1 MYRLIF
7 FIGLFLLLVS
17 GCISSSFVKKE
28 PEFGDRSFYNFT
40 SRGTAGTVL
49 HPYDKLLGDWRC
61 QVLSKTN
68 DIWVKDTAF
77 WSFRTILDDTVIQ
90 DFWFNP
96 APSSNGKKQDF
107 LGTNIRTYNTGT
119 NQWSVVWIA
128 NDSNKIQ
135 GPWISYENENGEI
148 LIRDATNN
156 WEIKFYDIQKDQFLW
171 QWKTLKDSVWEITT
185 KIKAMR
191 AESSFNRTNF

>member
-1 MYRLIF
+1 M
-7 FIGLFLLLVS
+7 
-17 GCISSSFVKKE
+17 
-28 PEFGDRSFYNFT
+28 
-40 SRGTAGTVL
+40 
-49 HPYDKLLGDWRC
+49 
-61 QVLSKTN
+61 
-68 DIWVKDTAF
+68 
-77 WSFRTILDDTVIQ
+77 DDTVIQ

-191 AESSFNRTNF
+191 AESSFNRTDF